1 MVATVRLDNQ
11 LSETLD
17 NLVSKM
23 NKQKSEIIREA
34 IRFYAQNI
42 ENSKKNRLQNAI
54 QKTLKSDLK
63 ENQQM
68 ENSLNDGI

>member
-42 ENSKKNRLQNAI
+42 ENSKKSRLQNAI
-54 QKTLKSDLK
+54 QKTLQADLK
-63 ENQQM
+63 ENQKM